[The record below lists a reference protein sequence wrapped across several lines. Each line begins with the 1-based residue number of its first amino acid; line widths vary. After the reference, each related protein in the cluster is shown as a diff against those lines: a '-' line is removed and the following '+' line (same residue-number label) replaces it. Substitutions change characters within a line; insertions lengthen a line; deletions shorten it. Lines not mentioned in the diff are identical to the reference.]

1 MNNDT
6 SILVVSRSDGY
17 WSDSWYNRKFFT
29 VSLKKKRP
37 VETMGSL
44 KGVPNNHAE
53 IFEPWEPGWAS
64 FGAGDMLFYPRDCGN
79 QADDHHMVLR
89 TGEQTLVTRYDVKK
103 LRRNCLKR

>member
-6 SILVVSRSDGY
+6 IIHVVSRSDGY

-37 VETMGSL
+37 VETMESL
-44 KGVPNNHAE
+44 KGVPNTHAD
-53 IFEPWEPGWAS
+53 IFEPWEPGWDS
-64 FGAGDMLFYPRDCGN
+64 VGSGDMLFYPRDCGN

-89 TGEQTLVTRYDVKK
+89 TGEQTLVARYDVKK
-103 LRRNCLKR
+103 LRN